1 MRSMIVLAKLKALNR
16 TLHLSLDA
24 KRKGL
29 DSKKTSIDQLQLGY
43 ENFLYRKAHLEKE
56 IQQCKDL
63 QTPNLDE
70 IEKEVGHSLGAT
82 DYCDNLSAVH
92 DHTLAV
98 MQTEREKRL
107 QVKVQLDEL
116 EEHRNVAMA
125 QLDRKRKFVNS
136 IPDYVAK
143 LKRISE
149 EVDQAFFEF
158 ESGGGEQDENTNEM
172 DIPEDS

>member
-1 MRSMIVLAKLKALNR
+1 MITLAKLKALNR

-29 DSKKTSIDQLQLGY
+29 ESKKTSIDQLQLGY

-70 IEKEVGHSLGAT
+70 IEKEVGHSLGST
-82 DYCDNLSAVH
+82 DFCDNLSTVH
-92 DHTLAV
+92 EHTLAV

-107 QVKVQLDEL
+107 QVKVELDQL
-116 EEHRNVAMA
+116 EEHRNAAMA
-125 QLDRKRKFVNS
+125 QLDRKRKFVNT
-136 IPDYVAK
+136 IPDHVAK
-143 LKRISE
+143 LKRIND
-149 EVDQAFFEF
+149 EVDHAFREF
-158 ESGGGEQDENTNEM
+158 ESGTGQEEDNAHEM
-172 DIPEDS
+172 DVPEDS